1 MTIGG
6 WITFILS
13 TGSVCALFVWC
24 MYKVVS
30 SGRAEKISFDVDAGH
45 SDNPKKR
52 SFPEE

>member
-13 TGSVCALFVWC
+13 TGSVCALFAWC

-30 SGRAEKISFDVDAGH
+30 AGRAEKISFDMDAGH
-45 SDNPKKR
+45 SKDGAKKTSR
-52 SFPEE
+52 RG